1 MSNSLVHV
9 KQKLKE
15 QQRSF
20 KDVYGLL
27 KDSRYN
33 LLQKKFCCLFAQF

>member
-1 MSNSLVHV
+1 MSITVSNSLVQV

-15 QQRSF
+15 RSF
-20 KDVYGLL
+20 KDTYGLL

-33 LLQKKFCCLFAQF
+33 LLQKKFCCLFA